1 MPFLYKKK
9 YVVFRKSSGPFGQ
22 VQTKM
27 HLPDSPLSKIHF
39 PGQTEPIKLML
50 IP

>member
-27 HLPDSPLSKIHF
+27 HLPDSPFIKNSL
-39 PGQTEPIKLML
+39 PRATEPIKLML